1 MQGGDEDGAQCAH
14 VGRDGGGGG
23 DDRDKGGGEY
33 SGEHAV
39 EMRRVRGGSCCG
51 DNISEMI
58 SRIDSELHSCR
69 DSLTFASL
77 LKMTSQTL

>member
-1 MQGGDEDGAQCAH
+1 MQGVDEDGAH
-14 VGRDGGGGG
+14 VGRDGGGVG
-23 DDRDKGGGEY
+23 DDGDGGGEY

-39 EMRRVRGGSCCG
+39 EMRRVAHMGVVAAVVT
-51 DNISEMI
+51 ISSM
-58 SRIDSELHSCR
+58 IDSELHSCR